1 MEALHDA
8 LSQPGPWID
17 NSPLDKPTSVFHTIL
32 LYCVQSAYRMLVRI
46 LAPSFP
52 LWNSNVSFSVP
63 VPQVVLTVKWKEFVW
78 QSGYNNVWYIT
89 RLNIY

>member
-1 MEALHDA
+1 MM
-8 LSQPGPWID
+8 LSPSQDPGLTTHLLTNPLLY
-17 NSPLDKPTSVFHTIL
+17 SPGHTIL
-32 LYCVQSAYRMLVRI
+32 LYCVQSVYRMLVRI

-78 QSGYNNVWYIT
+78 QSGYNNIWYIT